1 MNAMRNHVMRK
12 FSSWLALL
20 ACATLLAACGGGG
33 GNPGTV
39 AGVNGVTG
47 SKVASVVLV
56 SDADTILSSGATGT
70 EVTLTAVVKDAN
82 NNVLVGETV
91 DFVASSGAISH
102 TNRVTDTNGS
112 VTEKLSVRGD
122 SSLRDITIT
131 ASVGTVTSAVKKIS
145 VIVATSS
152 VASVQ
157 LTSSS
162 GTLPSAGS
170 SAVTMVALVK
180 DAGNAVV
187 KNTTVSFASDSGAL
201 NQSSAVTDVNG
212 IASVSLTTGSDPSLR
227 TITVTANAAGNK
239 SSTPVAVTGTKLV
252 ISSSNSVNLGAST
265 DMTVKLVDSAG
276 NPLNNKPVTFSA
288 LFNPVIV
295 KGGGAAVTDSSG
307 QLILTYSATT
317 FKNDSVT
324 VKAMGDSAAVG
335 ITVNASNFTVNVVD
349 ASAVTQ
355 TSALINTCQRIAVH
369 NDTNGVAQTGNVNI
383 SASRGTVYSDNA
395 CTSALLA
402 PVAFSASGD
411 AGAYVQATSPGVA
424 TLTALAASS
433 GASVQGAIEFTAP
446 LTATSTISVQ
456 ADPAVVGANTSGST
470 TQQSSLRA
478 VVRDAQNNLV
488 KNAQVSFS
496 IVSDLSGGSLLAPT
510 VVTTGSDGAATVGYV
525 AGTATTALNGV
536 VIKAQ
541 LQGVSTNSNT
551 ASLTVAKKS
560 LFISA
565 GTGNTL
571 STPDAATYRKD
582 YVVFVTDAAGNPVPD
597 VNITGSVLPRTY
609 SKGVMQFFGTT
620 GPWTAVV
627 SAVCVNE
634 DSDSSGVYT
643 AQKDINGNGRLD
655 PVIPLNVTPSGK
667 TNSDGMA
674 TISFTYPRD
683 RANWLAVDFTIRGQV
698 SGTEATYVGYTVLS
712 GLSSDYSDRL
722 VSPPGVVS
730 PYGSA
735 GVCTNPN

>member
-1 MNAMRNHVMRK
+1 MKK
-12 FSSWLALL
+12 FSGWLALL

-39 AGVNGVTG
+39 AGVNGSTG
-47 SKVASVVLV
+47 TTASKVASVVLV

-91 DFVASSGAISH
+91 AFAASSGAISN

-112 VTEKLSVRGD
+112 VAEKLSVRGD
-122 SSLRDITIT
+122 SSLRDISIT
-131 ASVGTVTSAVKKIS
+131 ASVGTVTSTVKKIS

-187 KNTTVSFASDSGAL
+187 KNTTVSFSSDSGAL

-212 IASVSLTTGSDPSLR
+212 IASVSLSTGSDPSLR
-227 TITVTANAAGNK
+227 TITVTANASGNK

-252 ISSSNSVNLGAST
+252 INSSNSINLGSST

-288 LFNPVIV
+288 LFNPVTV

-307 QLILTYSATT
+307 QMILTYRASS
-317 FKNDSVT
+317 FNNDTVT
-324 VKAMGDSAAVG
+324 VKALGDTATAA
-335 ITVNASNFTVNVVD
+335 IAVNASNFTVKVVD
-349 ASAVTQ
+349 ASAVAQ
-355 TSALINTCQRIAVH
+355 ASALINTCQRIAVH
-369 NDTNGVAQTGNVNI
+369 NDLNGVAQTGNVTI

-402 PVAFSASGD
+402 PVAFSAGGD

-424 TLTALAASS
+424 TLTARAEST
-433 GASVQGAIEFTAP
+433 GATVQGIVEFTAP
-446 LTATSTISVQ
+446 LTSTSTISVQ
-456 ADPAVVGANTSGST
+456 ADPAVVGANTSGNT

-496 IVSDLSGGSLLAPT
+496 IVTDLSGGSLLAPT

-525 AGTATTALNGV
+525 AGTITTALNGV

-551 ASLTVAKKS
+551 VSLTVAKKS

-571 STPDAATYRKD
+571 SMPDSTTYRID

-597 VNITGSVLPRTY
+597 VNITGSVVPRTY
-609 SKGVMQFFGTT
+609 SKGVMQFVGTA
-620 GPWTAVV
+620 GPWTAFV
-627 SAVCVNE
+627 STTCANE
-634 DSDSSGVYT
+634 DTDNSGIFT
-643 AQKDINGNGRLD
+643 AAKDINGNGRLD
-655 PVIPLNVTPSGK
+655 PGIPINVTPAGK

-674 TISFTYPRD
+674 TVSFTYPRD

-698 SGTEATYVGYTVLS
+698 SGTEATYVGYIPLV

-722 VSPPGVVS
+722 VSPPGAVS
-730 PYGSA
+730 PYGKASL
-735 GVCTNPN
+735 CSNPN